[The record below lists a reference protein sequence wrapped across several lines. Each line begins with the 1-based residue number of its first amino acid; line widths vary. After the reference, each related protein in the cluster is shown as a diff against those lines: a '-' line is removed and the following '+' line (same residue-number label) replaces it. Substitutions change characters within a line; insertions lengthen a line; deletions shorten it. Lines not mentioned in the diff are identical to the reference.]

1 MKKRKK
7 DQSGFAHLEKLLLLV
22 IVAIIAFVGW
32 YVFHSVSQADKNL
45 NSANGGI
52 NATAS
57 KKNSTKQSGSSS
69 VNGTAK
75 TTSPTAASPVPATVV
90 SEAPK
95 YETTTPTVVNN
106 YVTINEWNVKF
117 KQNGTVTIMYAHDS
131 NDKNHRSAFFSSS
144 QLASK
149 NNACKAVFYPAG
161 YIVRFKANDHYLD
174 SKGSDTGKTASEHA
188 AMKSEDFK
196 QVGDYY
202 YFYRGPV
209 AKCAELK
216 EVQDLQDQTAEA
228 VKAFLAS
235 LEAAS

>member
-1 MKKRKK
+1 
-7 DQSGFAHLEKLLLLV
+7 
-22 IVAIIAFVGW
+22 
-32 YVFHSVSQADKNL
+32 
-45 NSANGGI
+45 
-52 NATAS
+52 
-57 KKNSTKQSGSSS
+57 
-69 VNGTAK
+69 
-75 TTSPTAASPVPATVV
+75 
-90 SEAPK
+90 
-95 YETTTPTVVNN
+95 
-106 YVTINEWNVKF
+106 
-117 KQNGTVTIMYAHDS
+117 VTIMYAHDS